1 VLGKIDLRD
10 MNSWVEVDK
19 SVAAKMIRSID
30 GKNYKGR
37 QIRMNEADGGFQKP
51 SPHGR
56 KRISISESR

>member
-1 VLGKIDLRD
+1 
-10 MNSWVEVDK
+10 
-19 SVAAKMIRSID
+19 MIRSID

-56 KRISISESR
+56 KRIPISESR